1 MRCPVCGD
9 EYEPDVVRCA
19 DCDVLLYDAALGEV
33 DLPEPAPQMHARLG
47 RFHPA
52 VGELIAQVL
61 DRRSI
66 PHTVQAHDDGAEIL
80 VDHQWRDDLRTEFA
94 VSWDEILRGLDEE
107 HLEQIRGLGGSAPGW
122 FDAPQG
128 GYVDRTGRMV
138 VATDQDDD
146 DADAARVIGPALL
159 TVGGI
164 AIVAGWLLLSM
175 PGVVVLGIGLAIVGL
190 IIPR

>member
-1 MRCPVCGD
+1 M
-9 EYEPDVVRCA
+9 VRCA
-19 DCDVLLYDAALGEV
+19 DCDVPLYDPAQGEV
-33 DLPEPAPQMHARLG
+33 DLPARAPEIDARLG

-66 PHTVQAHDDGAEIL
+66 PHTVQTHDEGNEIL
-80 VDHQWRDDLRTEFA
+80 VDRQWRDDLRTEFA

-107 HLEQIRGLGGSAPGW
+107 HVEHIRGLGGSAPGW

-128 GYVDRTGRMV
+128 GYVDRAGRMV
-138 VATDQDDD
+138 VATEEDDD

-164 AIVAGWLLLSM
+164 AIVVGWLVLSM
-175 PGVVVLGIGLAIVGL
+175 PGMVALGVGLAIVGL

>member
-19 DCDVLLYDAALGEV
+19 DCDVPLYDPAHGEL
-33 DLPEPAPQMHARLG
+33 DLPAPEIEARLG

-66 PHTVQAHDDGAEIL
+66 PHTVQTRDDSDEIL
-80 VDHQWRDDLRTEFA
+80 VDSQWRDDLRTEFA

-107 HLEQIRGLGGSAPGW
+107 HVEHIRSLGGSAPGW

-128 GYVDRTGRMV
+128 GYVDRAGRMV
-138 VATDQDDD
+138 VATEEDDD

-164 AIVAGWLLLSM
+164 AIVVGWLVLSM
-175 PGVVVLGIGLAIVGL
+175 PGMVALGVGLAIVGL